1 MIYFDQ
7 IKVVSL
13 MLIQYNL
20 FLSKTPAPRPNPTE
34 NQIIVPLD

>member
-7 IKVVSL
+7 IKIVSL

-20 FLSKTPAPRPNPTE
+20 FLSNTPVPRPHPTE